1 MDRTTQHVLSR
12 MSFNKFCPT
21 ATKYVTIGQIKFY
34 GGPDAG
40 LGTGPGAGPKNFE
53 ILKFNDL
60 TDFKVFSVINGI
72 DIKYD

>member
-1 MDRTTQHVLSR
+1 MDRTTQRVLSR

-34 GGPDAG
+34 DGPDAG
-40 LGTGPGAGPKNFE
+40 LGAGPGAGPKNFE
-53 ILKFNDL
+53 ILKFDDL
-60 TDFKVFSVINGI
+60 TDFKVFCVINGI

>member
-1 MDRTTQHVLSR
+1 
-12 MSFNKFCPT
+12 MSFNRFCPT

-34 GGPDAG
+34 GDLDAG

-53 ILKFNDL
+53 IFKFDDL
-60 TDFKVFSVINGI
+60 TDFKVFSVMNGV

>member
-1 MDRTTQHVLSR
+1 MDRTTQRVLSR

-40 LGTGPGAGPKNFE
+40 LGAGPRRRTWCRTK
-53 ILKFNDL
+53 KF
-60 TDFKVFSVINGI
+60 
-72 DIKYD
+72 